1 MRRRP
6 PVYPIFLSFAGC
18 PFRCIYC
25 DQQAVTAVKH
35 DQSWFERAI
44 ARLVSLAERI
54 RVETVPGEIA
64 FYGGT
69 FTGLP
74 LNLRDQLLKRAAG
87 YVREGLFT
95 GIRFSTRPDMLDAD
109 TLGALSQYPITTVEL
124 GIQSLSDPVLEAC
137 HRGYSRDQAVAT
149 IECLRQYPW
158 KLGVQLM
165 SGLPADTPK
174 RFLDSVLDTIAR
186 NPDFVRFYPVL
197 VFPGTELAQ
206 WTADGRYQPL
216 TVDEA
221 VAGCVPA
228 FDACLQ
234 AGIPVAR
241 MGLLLSSGIDSG
253 MTSVAGPWHPAFGQ
267 LVRSAWWRQRIDE
280 TLEQWPSP
288 PAGGCINLRVGQ
300 RHVGDV
306 LGWKRQNLTHWRQKW
321 DLKQM
326 SVEGITNEDGRGFVL
341 ALNARED

>member
-35 DQSWFERAI
+35 DQSWFERAV

-74 LNLRDQLLKRAAG
+74 LKLRDQLLKWAAG

-109 TLGALSQYPITTVEL
+109 TLGTLSQYPITTVEL
-124 GIQSLSDPVLEAC
+124 GIQSLSDPVLEASR
-137 HRGYSRDQAVAT
+137 RGYSRDQALAT
-149 IECLRQYPW
+149 LESLRHYPW

-197 VFPGTELAQ
+197 VFPGTELAR

-241 MGLLLSSGIDSG
+241 MGLLLSSGIDSN
-253 MTSVAGPWHPAFGQ
+253 MTRVAGPWHPAFGQ

-326 SVEGITNEDGRGFVL
+326 RVEGITNEDGRGFVL